1 MPLVHISMIAG
12 KPAAYRSAVFDSLYR
27 AMHEVFAV
35 PADDQFMAITE
46 HDALSLRFSPTYLGV
61 SRSADVMFIQ
71 ITANNTRTLDQ
82 KRALYRRIAELLAQ
96 SPGVR
101 AEDVFISL
109 VEVPK
114 ENWSLGMGIAQYAE

>member
-1 MPLVHISMIAG
+1 MPLVHISMLAG
-12 KPAAYRSAVFDSLYR
+12 KPAAYRSAIFDSLYR

-35 PADDQFMAITE
+35 PADDQFMALTE
-46 HDALSLRFSPTYLGV
+46 HEPANFRFSPTYLGV
-61 SRSADVMFIQ
+61 SRSADVIFIQ

-82 KRALYRRIAELLAQ
+82 KQALYRRTVELLGE

-101 AEDVFISL
+101 AQDVFISL

-114 ENWSLGMGIAQYAE
+114 ENWSLGMGLAQYA